1 MTAFPHIPGLH
12 HVTAMTGDPKR
23 NLDFYTRVLG
33 QRLVKKTVNFDDP
46 TTYHFYFAD
55 AHGTPGTVIT
65 FFPWPHAAAGTLGT
79 GETRAVA
86 YHAPGGSLALWEARL
101 NERGVP
107 TARQDRFSETILT
120 FRDPAGT
127 QLEILATGATP
138 DAVTP
143 WTGGPVPED
152 MLLRGFHGVTLQLA
166 HPEATRSVLEAMG
179 YREAARAPEGTGER
193 IRLEVPGARG
203 ATVDLLALGHAL
215 PGRFGQ
221 ASIHHIAFRVRDDQA
236 QEQARRALQELEL
249 SVTEVRDR
257 MYFRSIYAREPGG
270 VLFEFATDP
279 PGFATDES
287 SEELGA
293 SLMLP
298 AWLEPR
304 REALVD
310 ALPNLD

>member
-1 MTAFPHIPGLH
+1 MASFPRIPGLH

-23 NLDFYTRVLG
+23 NLDFYTRLLG

-55 AHGTPGTVIT
+55 ALGTPGTVVT

-79 GETRAVA
+79 GETSTVA
-86 YHAPGGSLALWEARL
+86 YHAPAGSLDSWEARL
-101 NERGVP
+101 SDRGVS
-107 TARQDRFSETILT
+107 TVRQDRFGETILA

-127 QLEILATGATP
+127 RLEIVATGATP

-143 WTGGPVPED
+143 WTKGPVPED

-166 HPEATRSVLEAMG
+166 HPEATQNVLEAMG
-179 YREAARAPEGTGER
+179 YREAARVPEGSGER
-193 IRLEVPGARG
+193 IRLEVPGSRG
-203 ATVDLLALGHAL
+203 ATIDLLSLGHAL

-221 ASIHHIAFRVRDDQA
+221 ASIHHIAFRVLDDQA
-236 QEQARRALQELEL
+236 QEQARRALQDLGL
-249 SVTEVRDR
+249 NVTEVKDR
-257 MYFRSIYAREPGG
+257 MYFRSIYAREPGS

-287 SEELGA
+287 TEDLGT
-293 SLMLP
+293 SLTLP

-304 REALVD
+304 RDELQN
-310 ALPNLD
+310 ALPTLE